1 MLGGFFCGLRF
12 SVKLLLLRPI
22 GGRQKMGQG
31 RSFAVTVEEVH
42 SGDDLVVMADLGI
55 DKLYKKVRVRLH
67 GVDTP
72 NAYKAKLDSVAGSL
86 RDEVK
91 KITQD
96 RKCRIELVSEGKGGW
111 LGVLYVQDGTK
122 EVNINELLKSRG
134 YVYKSNGEA
143 ADGCTTKNKTSTAS
157 H

>member
-1 MLGGFFCGLRF
+1 
-12 SVKLLLLRPI
+12 
-22 GGRQKMGQG
+22 MGQG

-42 SGDDLVVMADLGI
+42 SGDDIVVMADLGI

-96 RKCRIELVSEGKGGW
+96 RKCRIELVAEGKGGW
-111 LGVLYVQDGTK
+111 LGILYVPNGA
-122 EVNINELLKSRG
+122 EEINVNELLRSRG
-134 YVYKSNGEA
+134 YVYKGNGDT
-143 ADGCTTKNKTSTAS
+143 ADGSNYAKNSQS
-157 H
+157 PSGV